1 MNWEAIGAIGENL
14 GAVLVLVTLIYLAN
28 QVRYAKNAA
37 ADANRIAR
45 AKGVCD
51 LNLAF
56 AQNPALHKA
65 NTKANRYQ
73 GWYEVLADELGI
85 SVEEA
90 ERADSISVYWIWLHW
105 SQFAGTNREEDL
117 AELRETVGS
126 FYASSPAI
134 KYAWNH
140 GPFSKPIMGKAFISF
155 VDQAIA
161 GYAEQD

>member
-1 MNWEAIGAIGENL
+1 MNWEAIGAMGETL
-14 GAVLVLVTLIYLAN
+14 GAVLVLATLIYLAN

-56 AQNPALHKA
+56 AQNPELHRA
-65 NTKANRYQ
+65 NTKANRYDE
-73 GWYEVLADELGI
+73 WYEELASELGI
-85 SVEEA
+85 TVEDA
-90 ERADSISVYWIWLHW
+90 EKADSISCYWIWLHW

-117 AELRETVGS
+117 AELKTTVGN
-126 FYASSPAI
+126 FYASSPAVE
-134 KYAWNH
+134 YAWNH
-140 GPFSKPIMGKAFISF
+140 GPFSKPIMGNAFISF

-161 GYAEQD
+161 ECSERD